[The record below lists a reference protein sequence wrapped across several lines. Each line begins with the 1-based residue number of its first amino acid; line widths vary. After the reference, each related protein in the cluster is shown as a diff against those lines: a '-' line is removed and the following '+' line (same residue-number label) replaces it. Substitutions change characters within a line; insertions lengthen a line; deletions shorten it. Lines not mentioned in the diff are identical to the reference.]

1 MIDVV
6 AAIIK
11 NSDNKILIAQRNL
24 KKSQGGLW
32 EFPGGKIEP
41 NETKEAAIRAGA
53 GICYE
58 RYGGSFK
65 FFFNALYNY
74 TRYED
79 IIIEPIIVY

>member
-1 MIDVV
+1 MIIYDLND
-6 AAIIK
+6 AKRAESIY
-11 NSDNKILIAQRNL
+11 
-24 KKSQGGLW
+24 
-32 EFPGGKIEP
+32 F
-41 NETKEAAIRAGA
+41 ETGEAAIYTAA

>member
-1 MIDVV
+1 MIIYDLND
-6 AAIIK
+6 A
-11 NSDNKILIAQRNL
+11 KIAE
-24 KKSQGGLW
+24 SMY
-32 EFPGGKIEP
+32 FA
-41 NETKEAAIRAGA
+41 TKEAAIYVGA

>member
-1 MIDVV
+1 MVIYELND
-6 AAIIK
+6 A
-11 NSDNKILIAQRNL
+11 KIAE
-24 KKSQGGLW
+24 SMY
-32 EFPGGKIEP
+32 FA
-41 NETKEAAIRAGA
+41 TKEAAIYVGA

-58 RYGGSFK
+58 RYKSSFK

>member
-1 MIDVV
+1 MIIYKLND
-6 AAIIK
+6 AKDAESIYFE
-11 NSDNKILIAQRNL
+11 S
-24 KKSQGGLW
+24 
-32 EFPGGKIEP
+32 
-41 NETKEAAIRAGA
+41 KEAAIRAGA

-79 IIIEPIIVY
+79 ITIEPIIVY